1 MKYPVIILVIS
12 FILGILIEELI
23 IPNFYFYLILIPII
37 TFLYFLLQRKFTQ
50 FTQFKSIHLI
60 FTLLIFLFG
69 ALYLNWEH
77 DNRVSYPFDSPKIRN
92 AEIIGKICKIDL
104 IKNQKLSFTLELEK
118 INNKKFESE
127 LSHRFVCNFY
137 KDSTISIDSIY
148 NIIAIG
154 NFVKFVGVIN
164 KARDQRNP
172 GEFNYQQYLYNKNL
186 SGIINCYRPETFE
199 IIDNHVEV
207 TDNFVFL
214 VRKAL
219 DEKISLLHNSK
230 SSALLK
236 GILLADRSEIDYD
249 IKTSFIDSG
258 VIHVLAV
265 SGLHVGFISIIIFL
279 LLGRLDIRVKY
290 IGTIFGLI
298 LFLILT
304 GGHPSVFRATI
315 MASVYLLAKLT
326 NRVTNGFN
334 SIAIAALII
343 LLINPNELFNPG
355 FLLSFS
361 AVLSILIIYPKL
373 SKAINQLNINK
384 VIKNVLLFIS
394 VSFAAQIGTLPF
406 TIIYFNKLSIISILA
421 NLIVIPIIGLNVSIG
436 ILTLAISLL
445 SNYLAGIFASAN
457 SFLIDFLYYF
467 VNKISQLDFSYIAI
481 YNFSTLDGII
491 YYAFIS
497 LIFYLSILGINRK
510 TYYVVIPLLVISLGN
525 FITLD
530 DKKLLPDRKL
540 SIMAVDVGQGDSFL
554 IKFPNSKIA
563 LIDAGNYTEY
573 FDTGDR
579 IIFPLLKRLGINRI
593 DYAFISHLDTDHFGG
608 IISLINYGII
618 NKLYLPL
625 QDSSIKSVIFEEFLQ
640 ENNVPYNYYSDNY
653 FEEGNCK
660 VYLLCDTTSQE
671 YLNFDSNNKSGIIKI
686 VHGKN
691 SFLFVGDAEHEA
703 ENFLIKRY
711 RNFLE
716 SDVLKVGHHGSK
728 TSTSNNFLETV
739 NPKYG
744 IISAGI
750 MNRFNHPSD
759 EVIKKLDKNNIEIFR
774 TDKDGAIILISDG
787 KEIKSLNWKEL

>member
-92 AEIIGKICKIDL
+92 AKIIGKICKIDI
-104 IKNQKLSFTLELEK
+104 IKNQKLSFTFELEK

-279 LLGRLDIRVKY
+279 
-290 IGTIFGLI
+290 
-298 LFLILT
+298 
-304 GGHPSVFRATI
+304 
-315 MASVYLLAKLT
+315 
-326 NRVTNGFN
+326 
-334 SIAIAALII
+334 
-343 LLINPNELFNPG
+343 
-355 FLLSFS
+355 
-361 AVLSILIIYPKL
+361 
-373 SKAINQLNINK
+373 
-384 VIKNVLLFIS
+384 
-394 VSFAAQIGTLPF
+394 
-406 TIIYFNKLSIISILA
+406 
-421 NLIVIPIIGLNVSIG
+421 
-436 ILTLAISLL
+436 
-445 SNYLAGIFASAN
+445 
-457 SFLIDFLYYF
+457 
-467 VNKISQLDFSYIAI
+467 
-481 YNFSTLDGII
+481 
-491 YYAFIS
+491 
-497 LIFYLSILGINRK
+497 
-510 TYYVVIPLLVISLGN
+510 
-525 FITLD
+525 
-530 DKKLLPDRKL
+530 
-540 SIMAVDVGQGDSFL
+540 
-554 IKFPNSKIA
+554 
-563 LIDAGNYTEY
+563 
-573 FDTGDR
+573 
-579 IIFPLLKRLGINRI
+579 
-593 DYAFISHLDTDHFGG
+593 
-608 IISLINYGII
+608 
-618 NKLYLPL
+618 
-625 QDSSIKSVIFEEFLQ
+625 
-640 ENNVPYNYYSDNY
+640 
-653 FEEGNCK
+653 
-660 VYLLCDTTSQE
+660 
-671 YLNFDSNNKSGIIKI
+671 
-686 VHGKN
+686 
-691 SFLFVGDAEHEA
+691 
-703 ENFLIKRY
+703 
-711 RNFLE
+711 
-716 SDVLKVGHHGSK
+716 
-728 TSTSNNFLETV
+728 
-739 NPKYG
+739 
-744 IISAGI
+744 
-750 MNRFNHPSD
+750 
-759 EVIKKLDKNNIEIFR
+759 
-774 TDKDGAIILISDG
+774 
-787 KEIKSLNWKEL
+787 